1 MRCEVPVNSAGRQ
14 AMDPSDAAY
23 AGQEVYSRAFLRIYD
38 PLILGFYGN
47 VV

>member
-1 MRCEVPVNSAGRQ
+1 VNSAGRQ